1 MKMFRWSGLIGFM
14 VFTGLLALIGFFFLD
29 GWLKSALES
38 AGMKLN
44 GAEVNVAKV
53 DFTLSPLGFNLE
65 GIEIANPDKLT
76 HDALV
81 LSRVKVE
88 INFLQLFLGNVR
100 INDLVVSD
108 VQTDVLRRIPAELA
122 PVTVA
127 NVPAGAEQSVV
138 VAATQDK
145 AQAIGKLLPSPAD
158 LVSEQTRSTRDAVAQ
173 AQSTID
179 SGRSTVEAS
188 VSDLPGDAALRDY
201 KQRIAALKGMPLDS
215 LANVQQSQSLVSALG
230 RDIAQDKIR
239 IETVKR
245 SMNGAVNDSKQ
256 ALDAILAGPDA
267 DWAQLKADYPLNKD
281 SAYQIAE
288 LLLGE
293 AFFAKINQAQYWY
306 AKAKPWIARLQS
318 EAEPGAAATDRL
330 VGQVVRFEHPD
341 PTARFQMD
349 QSLLSF
355 VADQRPWQLT
365 VGDLASGR
373 TNATKPV
380 HIQLRRGDVSGAS
393 LLVNGQLD
401 LIDDQRVDTFDLQ
414 GEGIDFAARQ
424 INMAGTNLSWTPQPA
439 NVSGQLKAVDGRLSG
454 VVSILFPSNRFSVV
468 DGGQTAKYLQT
479 ALKTVDEFRVDIEV
493 SGTLKRPGFAVGSD
507 LDKQLSAALR
517 DVAQAEYEAW
527 LAAMQVA
534 LDAEI
539 ARLRQPADAAFS
551 QLSGKRDAVE
561 QQIQK
566 FEQEVEA
573 EIRSLEEK
581 LANERK
587 RFERAAN
594 EALNAAK
601 DKAQAKMDAAQ
612 AKLQAELEVNKAK
625 AQAEVDA
632 AKRAADAEKSRA
644 EAAAQKAAED
654 KLKAEANKLTDKI
667 KF

>member
-1 MKMFRWSGLIGFM
+1 MKMFRWSGLIGFV

-65 GIEIANPDKLT
+65 GIEIADPDKLT
-76 HDALV
+76 HNALV
-81 LSRVKVE
+81 LSQVKVE

-108 VQTDVLRRIPAELA
+108 VQTDILRRRPAQLA
-122 PVTVA
+122 PVA
-127 NVPAGAEQSVV
+127 SVPVGAEENAV
-138 VAATQDK
+138 VAATAEK
-145 AQAIGKLLPSPAD
+145 AKALGKLLPSPTD

-179 SGRSTVEAS
+179 SGRSTVAAS
-188 VSDLPGDAALRDY
+188 VNDLPGDAALRDY
-201 KQRIAALKGMPLDS
+201 KERIAALKNMPLDS
-215 LANVQQSQSLVSALG
+215 LANVKQSQALVSALG
-230 RDIAQDKIR
+230 SDIAKDKIR

-256 ALDAILAGPDA
+256 ALDAILSGPEA

-281 SAYQIAE
+281 SAYKIAE

-293 AFFAKINQAQYWY
+293 AFFNKMNQAQYWY

-318 EAEPGAAATDRL
+318 DAEPEAAVSDRL
-330 VGQVVRFEHPD
+330 VGQVVRFDHPD
-341 PTARFQMD
+341 PTARFQLD

-373 TNATKPV
+373 TNTTKPV
-380 HIQLRRGDVSGAS
+380 LIQLRRGDGDAAS

-401 LIDDQRVDTFDLQ
+401 LIDDQRVDTFDLA
-414 GEGIDFAARQ
+414 GKGIDFAARQ
-424 INMAGTNLSWTPQPA
+424 INMAGTNLAWTPEPA
-439 NVSGQLKAVDGRLSG
+439 NVSGQLTAVDGELTG
-454 VVSILFPSNRFSVV
+454 LVSILFPSNRFSVV

-479 ALKTVDEFRVDIEV
+479 ALKTVDEFRVDIAV
-493 SGTLKRPGFAVGSD
+493 SGTLKKPSFAVMSD
-507 LDKQLSAALR
+507 LDNKLSAALR

-527 LAAMQVA
+527 LSSMKVA

-539 ARLRQPADAAFS
+539 ARLRQPADAAFA
-551 QLSGKRDAVE
+551 QLSDKRDAVE
-561 QQIQK
+561 QQIKK

-573 EIRSLEEK
+573 EIRSLEEQ

-587 RFERAAN
+587 RFERAAS

-601 DKAQAKMDAAQ
+601 DQAQAELDAAQ
-612 AKLQAELEVNKAK
+612 AKVQAELEANKAK

-632 AKRAADAEKSRA
+632 ARQAAEAEKSRA
-644 EAAAQKAAED
+644 EAAAKKAADD
-654 KLKAEANKLTDKI
+654 KLKAEANKLTNKI

>member
-1 MKMFRWSGLIGFM
+1 MKIFRWSGLIGFV
-14 VFTGLLALIGFFFLD
+14 VFTGLLTFIGFFFLD
-29 GWLKSALES
+29 GWLKSALET

-44 GAEVNVAKV
+44 GAEVNVAEV
-53 DFTLSPLGFNLE
+53 DFTMSPLGFNLE
-65 GIEIANPDKLT
+65 GIEIADPDKLT
-76 HDALV
+76 HNALL
-81 LSRVKVE
+81 LSQVKVE

-108 VQTDVLRRIPAELA
+108 VQTDVLRRRPAELA
-122 PVTVA
+122 PVA
-127 NVPAGAEQSVV
+127 SVPVGSETNAV
-138 VAATQDK
+138 VAATQAK
-145 AQAIGKLLPSPAD
+145 TQAIGKLLPNPAD

-179 SGRSTVEAS
+179 SGRSTIAAS
-188 VSDLPGDAALRDY
+188 VNDLPGDSTLRDY
-201 KQRIAALKGMPLDS
+201 QQRIAALKGMPLDS
-215 LANVQQSQSLVSALG
+215 LANVKKSQILVTALG
-230 RDIAQDKIR
+230 TDIAKDKIR

-256 ALDAILAGPDA
+256 ALNAILAGPEA

-281 SAYQIAE
+281 SAYKIAE

-293 AFFAKINQAQYWY
+293 AFFTKMNQAQYWY

-318 EAEPGAAATDRL
+318 EDDPEAAVTERPA
-330 VGQVVRFEHPD
+330 GQVVRFDHPD
-341 PTARFQMD
+341 PTARFQLD

-355 VADQRPWQLT
+355 VADQWPWQLT

-380 HIQLRRGDVSGAS
+380 QIQLRRGAPTAAT

-414 GEGIDFAARQ
+414 GKGIDFATRQ
-424 INMAGTNLSWTPQPA
+424 INMAGTKLSWTPEPA
-439 NVSGQLKAVDGRLSG
+439 NVSGQLKAVDGQLSG
-454 VVSILFPSNRFSVV
+454 LVSILFPSNRFSVV

-493 SGTLKRPGFAVGSD
+493 GGTLKKPSFAVVSD
-507 LDKQLSAALR
+507 LDNKLSTALR
-517 DVAQAEYEAW
+517 DVAKAEYEAW
-527 LAAMQVA
+527 LGGMKIA

-539 ARLRQPADAAFS
+539 ARLRQPADAAFA
-551 QLSGKRDAVE
+551 QLSDKRDAVE

-573 EIRSLEEK
+573 EIQSLEEK

-587 RFERAAN
+587 RLERAASD
-594 EALNAAK
+594 ALNAAK
-601 DKAQAKMDAAQ
+601 DQAQAELDAAQ
-612 AKLQAELEVNKAK
+612 AKVQAELEANKAK
-625 AQAEVDA
+625 AQAKVEA
-632 AKRAADAEKSRA
+632 AKQAADAEKSRA
-644 EAAAQKAAED
+644 EAAAKKAAED
-654 KLKAEANKLTDKI
+654 KLKEQANKLTNKI